1 MTSVFRNG
9 RIFAPSLSS
18 AKNGNEF
25 ADGMI
30 IENDRITYVGS
41 LDHTKVP
48 SDATVVDLENRV
60 VIPGFIDAHVHILQY
75 GHSLRKVNLI
85 ECTSLEQIRETIKS
99 YATANPSVSH
109 ILCRGWIQSS
119 TEGIALAS
127 MLDDIDPR
135 PIFIDSFDLH
145 SMWCNSAAL
154 DEMKVHTAPDQPGGT
169 IHRDEN
175 GRASGLLD
183 ESALMNIAWP
193 FVESLYSTEDNIN
206 ALDIAVSSYT
216 AAGYTGVVDMAMDE
230 ETWKLLDQYRR
241 KKHVPF
247 HIAAH
252 WLVPF
257 ADDQKV
263 NFSYVDRAIELNR
276 QYKDP
281 NFTVVGIKLICDGVV
296 DGCTAA
302 LMQPYTGKS
311 DPVEPIWPADM
322 LKEVV
327 QRADSAGIQCAIHA
341 IGDKAI
347 NQAINI
353 LAEVGTPGR
362 RHRIEHLEL
371 TTSEDA
377 KRLGQLGITAS
388 VQPVHSDPTL
398 FKAWP
403 NLVGPD
409 RCKRAFA
416 YKDFLDGGAPLAIGT
431 DAPTARHFPFPNLYN
446 ATTRRSALEPETT
459 KTVNPHFGLSLAEA
473 ATAATTGAAYARFA
487 DSWTGSL
494 KEGLSADFLVVD
506 MQWTP
511 ESLLEAKV
519 AQTWYR
525 GKKVYD
531 VSGPAAK

>member
-9 RIFAPSLSS
+9 RIFAPSFSS
-18 AKNGNEF
+18 GKGGNEF

-30 IENDRITYVGS
+30 VENDQISYVGS
-41 LDHTKVP
+41 LDDTKIP
-48 SDATVVDLENRV
+48 NGATVVDLENRV
-60 VIPGFIDAHVHILQY
+60 VVPGFIDAHVHILHY

-85 ECTSLEQIRETIKS
+85 ECTSLEQIQETIKS
-99 YATANPSVSH
+99 YATANPSVPR
-109 ILCRGWIQSS
+109 ILCRGWIQS
-119 TEGIALAS
+119 TTNGVALAS
-127 MLDDIDPR
+127 MLDSIDSR
-135 PIFIDSFDLH
+135 PILIDSFDLH

-154 DEMKVHTAPDQPGGT
+154 DEMGAHAAPDLPGGT
-169 IHRDEN
+169 IHRDET
-175 GRASGLLD
+175 GKASGLLD
-183 ESALMNIAWP
+183 ESALMNLAWP
-193 FVESLYSTEDNIN
+193 FVEGLYSTEDKIG

-216 AAGYTGVVDMAMDE
+216 AAGYTGIVDMAMDE
-230 ETWKLLDQYRR
+230 ETWTLLEEYRQ
-241 KKHVPF
+241 KNNVPF

-252 WLVPF
+252 WLVPYT
-257 ADDQKV
+257 DDQQT
-263 NFSYVDRAIELNR
+263 NFSFVDRAIALNK

-281 NFTVVGIKLICDGVV
+281 SFTVVGIKLICDGVV

-302 LMQPYTGKS
+302 LLQPYTGKS
-311 DPVEPIWPADM
+311 DPVEPIWPADK

-327 QRADSAGIQCAIHA
+327 QRADAAGLQCAIHA

-347 NQAINI
+347 NQSINV

-362 RHRIEHLEL
+362 RHRIEHLEMS
-371 TTSEDA
+371 TSEDA
-377 KRLGQLGITAS
+377 KRLGELGITAS
-388 VQPVHSDPTL
+388 IQPVHSDPAL

-403 NLVGPD
+403 TLVGPD

-416 YKDFLDGGAPLAIGT
+416 YKEFLDGGAPIAIGT

-459 KTVNPHFGLSLAEA
+459 NTVNAHFGLSLAEA

-494 KEGLSADFLVVD
+494 RQGLSADFLVVD
-506 MQWTP
+506 MDWSP
-511 ESLLEAKV
+511 ETLLQAKV

-531 VSGPAAK
+531 VNGTQGN

>member
-9 RIFAPSLSS
+9 RIFAPSRSPS
-18 AKNGNEF
+18 GDGNEF
-25 ADGMI
+25 ASGMI
-30 IENDRITYVGS
+30 VENDRISYIGS
-41 LDHTKVP
+41 LDDSIIP
-48 SDATVVDLENRV
+48 GNATVVDLEDRIV
-60 VIPGFIDAHVHILQY
+60 LPGFIDAHVHILQY

-85 ECTSLEQIRETIKS
+85 ECTSLDHIRDRIS
-99 YATANPSVSH
+99 AYAKANPSVPR

-119 TEGIALAS
+119 TKGIALAS
-127 MLDDIDPR
+127 MLDDLDPR

-154 DEMKVHTAPDQPGGT
+154 DEMKAHSAPDLPGGT

-183 ESALMNIAWP
+183 ESALMNLAWP
-193 FVESLYSTEDNIN
+193 HLESTYSTQDNIS
-206 ALDIAVSSYT
+206 ALDIAVASYT

-230 ETWKLLDQYRR
+230 DTWDLLDQYR
-241 KKHVPF
+241 KEKPFPF

-257 ADDQKV
+257 SNNQQA
-263 NFSYVDRAIELNR
+263 NFKHVDRARALKKAFN
-276 QYKDP
+276 DP
-281 NFTVVGIKLICDGVV
+281 AFCIAGIKLICDGVV

-302 LMQPYTGKS
+302 LFQPYTGKS
-311 DPVEPIWPADM
+311 KPEDPIWPAEM

-327 QRADSAGIQCAIHA
+327 QRADAAGLQCAIHA

-347 NQAINI
+347 NQAINV
-353 LAEVGTPGR
+353 LSEVGTPGR

-371 TTSEDA
+371 TSSEDA

-388 VQPVHSDPTL
+388 VQPVHSDPAL

-403 NLVGPD
+403 DLVGQD
-409 RCKRAFA
+409 RCERAFA
-416 YKDFLDGGAPLAIGT
+416 YKEFLEGGAPLAIGT

-446 ATTRRSALEPETT
+446 ATTRRSALEPESTA
-459 KTVNPHFGLSLAEA
+459 TVNPHFGIGLAEA
-473 ATAATTGAAYARFA
+473 TAAATTGAAYARFA

-494 KEGLSADFLVVD
+494 KAGLSADFLVVD
-506 MQWTP
+506 MQWAADR
-511 ESLLEAKV
+511 LLEAKV
-519 AQTWYR
+519 AQTWYK

-531 VSGPAAK
+531 VADPKV